1 MNGFGVIWRFLP
13 GRDRKETEK
22 HMENDVLVALLSLVG
37 TLLGSFGGIL
47 TSSKLTNY
55 RLSQLEKKV
64 DRHNSF
70 GERIPLLEEKLKVA
84 NHRLDDL
91 EEVMNR

>member
-1 MNGFGVIWRFLP
+1 MDSN
-13 GRDRKETEK
+13 
-22 HMENDVLVALLSLVG
+22 VLVALLSLLG
-37 TLLGSFGGIL
+37 TLLGSLAGVL

-70 GERIPLLEEKLKVA
+70 GERIPLLEEKLKVV
-84 NHRLDDL
+84 NHRIGDL
-91 EEVMNR
+91 EGVINR

>member
-1 MNGFGVIWRFLP
+1 MDSN
-13 GRDRKETEK
+13 
-22 HMENDVLVALLSLVG
+22 VLVALLSLLG
-37 TLLGSFGGIL
+37 TLLGSLAGVL

-70 GERIPLLEEKLKVA
+70 GERIPLLEEKLKVV
-84 NHRLDDL
+84 NHRIGDL
-91 EEVMNR
+91 EGVVNR

>member
-1 MNGFGVIWRFLP
+1 MDSN
-13 GRDRKETEK
+13 
-22 HMENDVLVALLSLVG
+22 VLVALLSLVG
-37 TLLGSFGGIL
+37 TLLGSLAGVL

-70 GERIPLLEEKLKVA
+70 SERIPLLEEKLKVA
-84 NHRLDDL
+84 NHRIGDL
-91 EEVMNR
+91 EGVINR

>member
-1 MNGFGVIWRFLP
+1 MNSEI
-13 GRDRKETEK
+13 T
-22 HMENDVLVALLSLVG
+22 VALLSLAG
-37 TLLGSFGGIL
+37 TLLGSLGGIL
-47 TSSKLTNY
+47 ASSKLTAY

-70 GERIPLLEEKLKVA
+70 GERIPVLEEKLKVV

-91 EEVMNR
+91 EGVIGR